1 MKNLNHQVPSELH
14 KKFTIYF
21 WFVMLLPFIFVSGL
35 LLLQSEDN
43 LPPVEMLDNPPEL
56 QASLIIAKKSVKE
69 DTVIGRFWQVNRT
82 SAKYKDI
89 SPYVFDVL
97 ISTEDERFL
106 EH

>member
-1 MKNLNHQVPSELH
+1 MKNLNNQVPPEMH

-56 QASLIIAKKSVKE
+56 QASLIIAKKVLKKIPLLV
-69 DTVIGRFWQVNRT
+69 TNLMIK
-82 SAKYKDI
+82 AKN
-89 SPYVFDVL
+89 
-97 ISTEDERFL
+97 
-106 EH
+106 